1 VDDGSSD
8 NTDEVVGEYVKKDT
22 RFKYYHRPVEH
33 LPGGNGARNYGFKMS
48 QGEYVNWFDSDDLMV
63 AEKLELKVKAM
74 LENEVDFVV
83 SNSINFYDDGSISR
97 PYKLDCTISITPE
110 NYISQ
115 RIGWITNDALIKKS
129 FIRILFNEK
138 LKSGQEY
145 NFFSRLLFFEHKV
158 YSLKADLSK
167 RRMHNNTIQK
177 KLKKNRL
184 VQKKELIV
192 NEILLMSDIYD
203 YSSSKI
209 KNRSLKRIFRFSLE
223 TTPKHV
229 LPNHYFL
236 VNRFFFKNYLIKI
249 ILLYNIWV
257 IFNLLTGKGYFI
269 FQKYSK
275 IYE

>member
-1 VDDGSSD
+1 
-8 NTDEVVGEYVKKDT
+8 
-22 RFKYYHRPVEH
+22 
-33 LPGGNGARNYGFKMS
+33 MS
-48 QGEYVNWFDSDDLMV
+48 QGEYIQWFDSDDLMV

-74 LENEVDFVV
+74 LENEVDLVV
-83 SNSINFYDDGSISR
+83 SNTINFYDDGSISR
-97 PYKLDCTISITPE
+97 PYKLDYTTSINPE

-129 FIRILFNEK
+129 FIKILFHEK

-145 NFFSRLLFFEHKV
+145 NFFSRLLFFEPKV

-177 KLKKNRL
+177 KLKKNHL
-184 VQKKELIV
+184 EQKKELIV
-192 NEILLMSDIYD
+192 NEILLMSDVYD

-223 TTPKHV
+223 TTPKHK
-229 LPNHYFL
+229 LPNHYFI
-236 VNRFFFKNYLIKI
+236 VNSFFLKNYLLKI
-249 ILLYNIWV
+249 ILFYNIWV